1 MQVAIYPNATLH
13 SGVFVFELKG
23 LNPITSAET
32 RSPVSVEKIG
42 TAITSWIAPADW
54 IYPICRVSGNLSAK
68 VELLSL
74 RRVLLHPKDWA
85 A

>member
-1 MQVAIYPNATLH
+1 MPLCIP
-13 SGVFVFELKG
+13 VFLFSSSKG

-54 IYPICRVSGNLSAK
+54 IYPICRVSGNFLS
-68 VELLSL
+68 ES
-74 RRVLLHPKDWA
+74 
-85 A
+85 